1 MHSIKTLQRSP
12 TLHSLFNQLGLTPEA
27 RTATIEAI
35 VGIASLSGS
44 HCFTVEA
51 HASQAF
57 LETTNAVNFTDE
69 DMEVQYPDHKRSMY
83 VSTMINEVHV
93 RRTLMDTGPSLNVV
107 PLLTFVT
114 MGISQRKIQ
123 GLPME
128 ITGSEGGCKHTI

>member
-1 MHSIKTLQRSP
+1 M
-12 TLHSLFNQLGLTPEA
+12 GLTPEA

-35 VGIASLSGS
+35 VGIASLFGS

-57 LETTNAVNFTDE
+57 LETTNAVNFIDE

-93 RRTLMDTGPSLNVV
+93 RRALVDTNSSLNVI
-107 PLLTFVT
+107 PLRTFVT
-114 MGISQRKIQ
+114 MGISHRKIQ

-128 ITGSEGGCKHTI
+128 ITESGGG

>member
-1 MHSIKTLQRSP
+1 M
-12 TLHSLFNQLGLTPEA
+12 LHSLFNQLGLTPEA

-35 VGIASLSGS
+35 VGIASLSRS

-57 LETTNAVNFTDE
+57 LETTNADNFTDE

-93 RRTLMDTGPSLNVV
+93 RRALKDTGSSLNVV
-107 PLLTFVT
+107 PLCTFVT

-123 GLPME
+123 GLPMK
-128 ITGSEGGCKHTI
+128 ITESREGCKHTI

>member
-1 MHSIKTLQRSP
+1 MLQRSLM
-12 TLHSLFNQLGLTPEA
+12 LHSLFNQLGLTPEA

-35 VGIASLSGS
+35 VGIASLSRS

-93 RRTLMDTGPSLNVV
+93 RRALINTGPSLNIV
-107 PLLTFVT
+107 PLRTFVT
-114 MGISQRKIQ
+114 MGISQIKIQ

-128 ITGSEGGCKHTI
+128 ITRSRRGCKHTI

>member
-1 MHSIKTLQRSP
+1 MLQRSP
-12 TLHSLFNQLGLTPEA
+12 TLRSLFNQLGLTPEA

-57 LETTNAVNFTDE
+57 LETTNGVNFIDE

-83 VSTMINEVHV
+83 VSTMINEIHV
-93 RRTLMDTGPSLNVV
+93 RRALMDTSPSLNVV

-128 ITGSEGGCKHTI
+128 ITESEGGCKHTI

>member
-1 MHSIKTLQRSP
+1 MLQRSP
-12 TLHSLFNQLGLTPEA
+12 TIRSLFNQLGLTPEA
-27 RTATIEAI
+27 KIATIEAI

-44 HCFTVEA
+44 HCFTEEA

-69 DMEVQYPDHKRSMY
+69 DMEVQYPDHKRLMY

-93 RRTLMDTGPSLNVV
+93 RRALVDTDSSLNVV
-107 PLLTFVT
+107 PLRTFVT
-114 MGISQRKIQ
+114 MGISQKKIQ

-128 ITGSEGGCKHTI
+128 ITKSRRGCKHII